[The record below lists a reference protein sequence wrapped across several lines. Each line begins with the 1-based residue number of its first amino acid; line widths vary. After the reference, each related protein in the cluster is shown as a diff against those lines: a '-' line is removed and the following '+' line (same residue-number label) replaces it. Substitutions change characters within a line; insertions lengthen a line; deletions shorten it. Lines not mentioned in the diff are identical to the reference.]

1 MTAQKQFSAAEMA
14 THPQTMFLVLIF
26 VRHREKTNDPTVGSF
41 RHVYGA
47 AAGLLFQDAPP
58 PPDIQQLKLL

>member
-1 MTAQKQFSAAEMA
+1 MIARKQFSAADMA
-14 THPQTMFLVLIF
+14 KHPQTVLLVLIF

>member
-1 MTAQKQFSAAEMA
+1 MTAKKQFSAADMA
-14 THPQTMFLVLIF
+14 THPQTVLLVLIF

-47 AAGLLFQDAPP
+47 AAGLLFQHAPP